1 MQPFKLERYF
11 AQYEFSAP
19 YLLSAS
25 DCESLRLD
33 ELLALAGP
41 EERRLWDELSLGYT
55 ESAGHPQLRQ
65 AVVQALYPSLD
76 AQDVLVMAPEEAI
89 FVFMHS
95 LLTAGDEVVAQVPAY
110 QSLHEVARSIGCPVR
125 PWALRLGPAG
135 WGVDLEAL
143 EGLLGPKTR
152 LLVLNFPHNPTGC
165 LPAPAE
171 FAAILALAGRRGIPV
186 FSDEMYRLLEY
197 DPARRL
203 PPACEA
209 YELGISLGGMSKA
222 LALPGLRI
230 GWLGTR
236 IPGLLAKCQA
246 YRDYITICSSAP
258 SEILAL
264 IGLEARGRI
273 LERSLGIIK
282 PNLALAGEFF
292 GRHAAL
298 FRWLP
303 PQAGSVAFP
312 QWLGPGS
319 VEELCRRMV
328 ERQGVMV
335 VPGSMF
341 DADGPHFRL
350 GLGRR
355 SFGEAL
361 ERVEKELA
369 HGAR

>member
-11 AQYEFSAP
+11 AKYEFSAP

-33 ELLALAGP
+33 ELLEMAGP

-55 ESAGHPQLRQ
+55 ESAGHPRLRQ
-65 AVVQALYPSLD
+65 AIVEALYPSLSP
-76 AQDVLVMAPEEAI
+76 QDVLVMAPEEAV

-95 LLTAGDEVVAQVPAY
+95 LLSAGDEVVTVAPAY
-110 QSLHEVARSIGCPVR
+110 QSLHEVARAVGCRVR
-125 PWALRLGPAG
+125 PWALRLTPQG
-135 WGVDLEAL
+135 WQVDLEGL
-143 EGLLGPKTR
+143 EALLGPKTR
-152 LLVLNFPHNPTGC
+152 LLVLNFPHNPTGY
-165 LPAPAE
+165 LPTPAE
-171 FAAILALAGRRGIPV
+171 FAAILGLAGRWNIPV

-203 PPACEA
+203 PAVCEA
-209 YELGISLGGMSKA
+209 YEWGVSLGGMSKA

-230 GWLGTR
+230 GWLATR
-236 IPGLLAKCQA
+236 LPDVLARCQV

-264 IGLEARGRI
+264 IGLQARQRI
-273 LERSLGIIK
+273 LGRSLAIIGA
-282 PNLALAGEFF
+282 NLELAGRFF
-292 GRHAAL
+292 ERHSQL

-312 QWLGPGS
+312 QWLGAGS
-319 VEELCRRMV
+319 VEDFCTRMV

-341 DADGPHFRL
+341 DAVGPHFRV

-355 SFGEAL
+355 SFGEEIGKRL
-361 ERVEKELA
+361 
-369 HGAR
+369 